1 MKSPRKTKNSN
12 STMSNL
18 KPTKEDKEKEQQKKQ
33 QVDAKNKDKE
43 AQFQKLEEYVNESG
57 LSLAFNIIFAEL
69 ISKQIL
75 PENFFTYTSMRLKQ
89 IGKEIEG
96 LKTKEEINVENN
108 EEKEKKEEQNPEVKE
123 ENNEEVE
130 NKLSEAKENNENKED
145 DNVLLTVQPEKKKT
159 TKNK

>member
-1 MKSPRKTKNSN
+1 MKSPRRTKNSN
-12 STMSNL
+12 STSSNL
-18 KPTKEDKEKEQQKKQ
+18 KPSKEEKEKEQQKKQ
-33 QVDAKNKDKE
+33 QVDSKIKEKE

-96 LKTKEEINVENN
+96 LKTKEEIKVEKS
-108 EEKEKKEEQNPEVKE
+108 EEEQKEEQKPENKE
-123 ENNEEVE
+123 ENNKINEPQE
-130 NKLSEAKENNENKED
+130 NKDDNEKKED
-145 DNVLLTVQPEKKKT
+145 DNVLLTVQPEKKKSI
-159 TKNK
+159 KKK